1 MMYRVVTLAGIC
13 LFSFSTVSLVCGADK
28 KAKPGPLTGTWECT
42 AHGTEQG
49 DMPFTL
55 TLEQSKQ
62 DITGSVSSPMGGTD
76 ISSGTFKK
84 KAVEIHINTP
94 NGNYTLIGKLKKNQL
109 SGNWSTDTNQKGAWD
124 GKKGAPAKS

>member
-1 MMYRVVTLAGIC
+1 MNRVVTLAGIC
-13 LFSFSTVSLVCGADK
+13 LFSFSTVSLVCGADN

-84 KAVEIHINTP
+84 KALEIHINTP
-94 NGNYTLIGKLKKNQL
+94 NGNYTLTGRLEKNQL
-109 SGNWSTDTNQKGAWD
+109 SGNWSTDTNQKGAWE
-124 GKKGAPAKS
+124 GKKAAPAKS

>member
-1 MMYRVVTLAGIC
+1 MNRVLTLAGIC
-13 LFSFSTVSLVCGADK
+13 LLSLSTVSLVCGADK

-76 ISSGTFKK
+76 ISAGTFKK
-84 KAVEIHINTP
+84 KALEIHINTP
-94 NGNYTLIGKLKKNQL
+94 NGNYTLTGKLKKNQL
-109 SGNWSTDTNQKGAWD
+109 SGNWSTDTNQKGAFE
-124 GKKGAPAKS
+124 GKKAAPAK